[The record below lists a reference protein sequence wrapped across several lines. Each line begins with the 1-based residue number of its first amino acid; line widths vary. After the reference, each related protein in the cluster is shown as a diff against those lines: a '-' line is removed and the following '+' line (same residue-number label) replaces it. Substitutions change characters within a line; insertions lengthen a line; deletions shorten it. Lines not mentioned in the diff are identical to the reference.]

1 MNVIKCGLEGNL
13 NISIYANPEFSDM
26 QMNQIRFGLLDL
38 DEKKVLVY
46 AKSEIELAEMAQMRL
61 ALLRKKKKY

>member
-13 NISIYANPEFSDM
+13 NVSIYANPEFSDM

-38 DEKKVLVY
+38 EEKKVLVY
-46 AKSEIELAEMAQMRL
+46 AKPEIELAEMAQMRL